1 MFKNLLF
8 VLLLLVGTS
17 VLISCTGS
25 EVANANTSPSVPNT
39 NTDTANLQPAP
50 VLPKNT
56 DTKLPTKKYGALTA
70 DPEQLQASFEVK
82 GRTKSD
88 IYEVAYTSKE
98 TGKPEVLIVILVRE
112 GEVGAVFMRL
122 EPISKAVFLV
132 QKDSATSDKAALT
145 SNGTVMITKDVNVA
159 RCIKGAQ
166 KVVGVY
172 ESTVKQPSES
182 TLVKFWLND
191 CGNLPTNFLAPIE
204 KVDMESQMDKLNI

>member
-8 VLLLLVGTS
+8 VLLLVGTS
-17 VLISCTGS
+17 ILISCSRS
-25 EVANANTSPSVPNT
+25 EVANANSYPSVPNT
-39 NTDTANLQPAP
+39 NTDIVNLQPAP

-56 DTKLPTKKYGALTA
+56 DTKLPARKYGALTA
-70 DPEQLQASFEVK
+70 DPEQLHTSFEVK

-112 GEVGAVFMRL
+112 GEVSAVFMRL
-122 EPISKAVFLV
+122 EPISKAVFIV
-132 QKDSATSDKAALT
+132 QKDSATSDKAALN
-145 SNGTVMITKDVNVA
+145 SKGVVMITKDVNVA
-159 RCIKGAQ
+159 RCVKGAQ

-172 ESTVKQPSES
+172 ESTLKQPSES

-191 CGNLPTNFLAPIE
+191 CGNLPANFLAPIE